1 MSCLRTE
8 VAWFLAH
15 MGMKFIFSRSI
26 NSDRMKY
33 SINYLEKRN
42 KAIYSHCG
50 IINSALFEKASHPLA
65 PAVSMATLSH
75 MPLSFFPLL
84 GCVLGILWRQKE
96 HEGDVSKGTVG
107 MQNKNSDFDTTCELL
122 ASLHQP

>member
-1 MSCLRTE
+1 MSHPDEHPCISIFTYELLEDRSSL
-8 VAWFLAH
+8 VFLAH

-26 NSDRMKY
+26 NCDQMKY
-33 SINYLEKRN
+33 SINYLKKKN

-75 MPLSFFPLL
+75 VPLSSLFVVVWNPMEAEGTWRRCQQR
-84 GCVLGILWRQKE
+84 GCGHAK
-96 HEGDVSKGTVG
+96 
-107 MQNKNSDFDTTCELL
+107 
-122 ASLHQP
+122 